1 MCLHE
6 LTCLNMCGYLLCIQP
21 HKLCVFYLFRCFTVQ
36 WWKAV
41 DPSTQSSRPLSV
53 SVLLPDPRRFASDHR
68 LVNLWKKSL
77 LTNNTLNFLT
87 GVTLFIYFLF
97 ILLTSQWRLP
107 VLLNL
112 FLFLTSWSIFH
123 LDSNSGHNWLLY

>member
-6 LTCLNMCGYLLCIQP
+6 LTCLNMCGHLLCIQP
-21 HKLCVFYLFRCFTVQ
+21 YKSCVFYLFRCFTVQ
-36 WWKAV
+36 WWNAV

-53 SVLLPDPRRFASDHR
+53 SVLLPAPRRPAPDHR

-77 LTNNTLNFLT
+77 LTNNTLNFLP
-87 GVTLFIYFLF
+87 GVTLFIYYLF

-107 VLLNL
+107 FLLNL